1 MAIRRIFIAN
11 RIFIVDTDKLV
22 DLVEESNHHH
32 VSDWAW
38 QHAKYTASEI
48 DPITGNV
55 IKEYYV
61 SHFYKKDLTEIVKCS
76 LRAEIHKN
84 CKEVY
89 GEFYD
94 MNKINKFIYTIDDVE
109 ELRWIAHT
117 CCFLNNFTDVYFHV
131 HNLTD
136 DSYHDYSLEEMRSFT
151 LNQLKNIYLYD
162 AIDGS
167 HVPAATWK
175 KGI

>member
-1 MAIRRIFIAN
+1 MAIRRITIAERTFI
-11 RIFIVDTDKLV
+11 IDTDNIV
-22 DLVEESNHHH
+22 DLVAESEHHH

-61 SHFYKKDLTEIVKCS
+61 SHFYKRDLTEIVMCS
-76 LRAEIHKN
+76 LRAEVHKN
-84 CKEVY
+84 CKAVY
-89 GEFYD
+89 GEYYD
-94 MNKINKFIYTIDDVE
+94 MGKINDFIYTIEDPE
-109 ELRWIAHT
+109 ELRWIAHC
-117 CCFLNNFTDVYFHV
+117 CCFLGDFTEVYFHV
-131 HNLTD
+131 YNEVD

-151 LNQLKNIYLYD
+151 PKQLKNIYLYD

-167 HVPAATWK
+167 HVPAA
-175 KGI
+175 INQ